1 MRALVSVSREP
12 LHWLSGG
19 PNVNSS
25 DARLWISNLKDSSI
39 LISENSKRELL
50 AAIKAETVNH
60 KLVELLTDFIQ
71 AQPKARSSKLVV
83 PDFFVGSKKP
93 FQAIN
98 TDISEDIKQVAKTR
112 SEELVEGMSTGDA
125 YNKTIGLVAKFAK
138 KVTIVDPYAGGSISS
153 SNPKRSWL
161 IKELFQDGVKSVHVV
176 TTVPDNKEMKGLHSS
191 QRLEKLKRAHS
202 RLSNEA
208 GRNGASFTVETYEPH
223 PFFHH
228 RRIAFSLDEGGI
240 YFGLEKGID
249 GFAPGLAVPGEAF
262 SEVRETAYLAY
273 LNAIRAKLTRAE

>member
-19 PNVNSS
+19 PNVNNS
-25 DARLWISNLKDSSI
+25 DARLWISTLKDNSI
-39 LISENSKRELL
+39 LVSESSKRALL
-50 AAIKAETVNH
+50 ATIKAETVNH

-71 AQPKARSSKLVV
+71 EQPKARSSRLVV
-83 PDFFVGSKKP
+83 PDFLVGSKKP

-98 TDISEDIKQVAKTR
+98 SDISEDIKQLAKTR
-112 SEELVEGMSTGDA
+112 SEELVEGMSTLDA

-161 IKELFQDGVKSVHVV
+161 IRELFQDGVKSVHIV
-176 TTVPDNKEMKGLHSS
+176 TTVPDNKETKGLDSD
-191 QRLEKLKRAHS
+191 QRLEKLKRAQV
-202 RLSNEA
+202 RISNEA
-208 GRNGASFTVETYEPH
+208 GRIGCTFTVETYEPH

-249 GFAPGLAVPGEAF
+249 GFSPGLAVPGELF
-262 SEVRETAYLAY
+262 PEVRETAYLAY
-273 LNAIRAKLTRAE
+273 LNAIRAKLIRAQ